1 MTEKQKE
8 DILLSIRES
17 LSSNNRLFEKIF
29 QKLEEHDK
37 RFKIIEE
44 KLESRDELLVSITKE
59 LALLKKDMNEKFE
72 DIDKKIKV
80 MYQELEYYRKNDAR
94 LENDI
99 ISR

>member
-44 KLESRDELLVSITKE
+44 KL
-59 LALLKKDMNEKFE
+59 
-72 DIDKKIKV
+72 
-80 MYQELEYYRKNDAR
+80 
-94 LENDI
+94 
-99 ISR
+99 